1 MIRDNDEKC
10 LPEVRVRP
18 YSYQPSKAEL
28 EEEIKIDATPEEL
41 AKALLR
47 QVNVVEDENA

>member
-1 MIRDNDEKC
+1 MTRNNDVKG

-28 EEEIKIDATPEEL
+28 EEEMQIDATPEEL

-47 QVNVVEDENA
+47 QVKVVEDEIA